1 MAKKTRNK
9 PYPIKHYVKIMIIIS
24 FTVLVLDFVIS
35 FASIIIVKQQS
46 TRYLQDTADLY
57 INRINHDFAY
67 INHYMGWTL
76 ANDDSL
82 NMMNAYGLNSTPF
95 LKANDNLY
103 KRFTELQKNYGQ
115 EYNFFFYLKN
125 QSFFLNCAPISI
137 SYTDYRKLKD
147 QIVSYIEDKNL
158 FEKFYSK
165 WTPVLVGGKYYIIN
179 ILPYY
184 NRYLVALISAD
195 DLIRP
200 LRQINLGEAGYASL
214 VDIQGRNLSTPLSES
229 QISSQKDKAYS
240 VLDFLRSGR
249 MVSNEFS
256 NATFSV
262 KMVIKFGAFEKIMIA
277 QLLIMLLF
285 FIVVFV
291 LSAVMLLFR
300 KRVLGPIR
308 SFSRNLARINEGEA
322 PADIKSGKIIELEQ
336 ANAQFKDLVEQIK
349 TFKIAMYEQELEKQR
364 IRLDYMKLQIKPH
377 FFLNCLTS
385 IYSMAQIQ
393 MYEEIENMAMS
404 TSKYFRYIFQSGENF
419 VRLEDEI
426 EHVRTYLNIQ
436 KSRYQG
442 AFSYRIEQSED
453 TIGTLVPPLM
463 LQTFIENSV
472 KYAVSRDHELQITLT
487 VFKRIRAAEEEMT
500 VIRIADTGPGFPP
513 DILEKLANGEPFMQ
527 TGGRRI
533 GIMNVLQRLNLLYRQ
548 KANVGFTNGEDGG
561 ACVTI
566 ALPPLTRTD
575 EQPKEV

>member
-1 MAKKTRNK
+1 M
-9 PYPIKHYVKIMIIIS
+9 
-24 FTVLVLDFVIS
+24 
-35 FASIIIVKQQS
+35 
-46 TRYLQDTADLY
+46 
-57 INRINHDFAY
+57 
-67 INHYMGWTL
+67 
-76 ANDDSL
+76 
-82 NMMNAYGLNSTPF
+82 
-95 LKANDNLY
+95 
-103 KRFTELQKNYGQ
+103 
-115 EYNFFFYLKN
+115 
-125 QSFFLNCAPISI
+125 
-137 SYTDYRKLKD
+137 
-147 QIVSYIEDKNL
+147 
-158 FEKFYSK
+158 
-165 WTPVLVGGKYYIIN
+165 GGKYYIIN

-308 SFSRNLARINEGEA
+308 SFAESARINEGEA

-377 FFLNCLTS
+377 FS
-385 IYSMAQIQ
+385 
-393 MYEEIENMAMS
+393 
-404 TSKYFRYIFQSGENF
+404 
-419 VRLEDEI
+419 
-426 EHVRTYLNIQ
+426 
-436 KSRYQG
+436 
-442 AFSYRIEQSED
+442 
-453 TIGTLVPPLM
+453 
-463 LQTFIENSV
+463 
-472 KYAVSRDHELQITLT
+472 
-487 VFKRIRAAEEEMT
+487 
-500 VIRIADTGPGFPP
+500 
-513 DILEKLANGEPFMQ
+513 
-527 TGGRRI
+527 
-533 GIMNVLQRLNLLYRQ
+533 
-548 KANVGFTNGEDGG
+548 
-561 ACVTI
+561 
-566 ALPPLTRTD
+566 
-575 EQPKEV
+575 